1 MKRVFVVAVLLL
13 VAYSALALRL
23 FQLQV
28 LSHRHYSAL
37 CNAQRRGRE
46 VLPARRG
53 DISSSDGIVLARSI
67 PSFGLFIDSAFVE
80 NASSLLAILK
90 PICHLSRQEVARI
103 LREIKGR
110 KRFIWVRRHITP
122 KQRRIIRALKLHGTF
137 FTSLWRRVYPL
148 GSFAANVLGFC
159 GIDGQGLAGVEFWAE
174 RWLRGRDGLHIFERD
189 GCGRRL
195 FVDDQFRPPVDG
207 AEVELTI
214 DGVVQEIAEQAAQDA
229 WLKWKPNW
237 VAVVVA
243 QPHTG
248 FILAYAVRPS
258 FDPTR
263 WSSFPQKSRRNPAAE
278 FVYEPGST
286 FKPFTFAMLLQEK
299 LVRLDEKIDC
309 EKGAWR
315 IGRRILHDYHGYGV
329 LSVPDV
335 LAKSSNIG
343 TAKLALR
350 IPPDHHHRWLR
361 RFGFGQKTG
370 IELPHEESGVL
381 RDVSRWSRYSQ
392 VSLAM
397 GQEVGV
403 TVLQMVRG
411 FCAIA
416 ADGVLP
422 SLHIVRRITAPSGK
436 ILYQARTRGR
446 RTIDPD
452 IATTL
457 RALLARVVENG
468 TGRRAKSR
476 LFTIAGKTGTAQK
489 LDRKTGRY
497 SQKDYVASFVCMAPA
512 KRPKIVVA
520 VVVDTPRGRSH
531 FGGTVAA
538 PFAKTVAEQTLLYLG
553 VAPDKEEK
561 HATEKALKGSC
572 RKMDKEARARN
583 RHHR

>member
-286 FKPFTFAMLLQEK
+286 FKPSTFAMLLQEK

-381 RDVSRWSRYSQ
+381 RDVSGWCWVPDWQQCSKS
-392 VSLAM
+392 
-397 GQEVGV
+397 
-403 TVLQMVRG
+403 VL
-411 FCAIA
+411 
-416 ADGVLP
+416 
-422 SLHIVRRITAPSGK
+422 
-436 ILYQARTRGR
+436 
-446 RTIDPD
+446 
-452 IATTL
+452 
-457 RALLARVVENG
+457 
-468 TGRRAKSR
+468 
-476 LFTIAGKTGTAQK
+476 
-489 LDRKTGRY
+489 
-497 SQKDYVASFVCMAPA
+497 
-512 KRPKIVVA
+512 RP
-520 VVVDTPRGRSH
+520 
-531 FGGTVAA
+531 
-538 PFAKTVAEQTLLYLG
+538 Q
-553 VAPDKEEK
+553 
-561 HATEKALKGSC
+561 
-572 RKMDKEARARN
+572 
-583 RHHR
+583 

>member
-28 LSHRHYSAL
+28 LSHRRYCAL
-37 CNAQRRGRE
+37 CKAQRRGRE

-53 DISSSDGIVLARSI
+53 DITSSDGIVLARSI

-80 NASSLLAILK
+80 NATTLLAALK
-90 PICHLSRQEVARI
+90 PICRLSRQEVSRI
-103 LREIKGR
+103 LQDIKGK
-110 KRFIWVRRHITP
+110 KRFIWVRRHITA

-137 FTSLWRRVYPL
+137 FTSVWRRVHPL

-159 GIDGQGLAGVEFWAE
+159 GVDGQGLAGVEFWAE
-174 RWLRGRDGLHIFERD
+174 RWLRGRDGFHIFERD

-214 DGVVQEIAEQAAQDA
+214 DGVVQEIAEQAAQHA
-229 WLKWKPNW
+229 WLEWKPNW

-243 QPHTG
+243 EPRTG
-248 FILAYAVRPS
+248 FILGYAVRPS
-258 FDPTR
+258 FDPAQWAASPR
-263 WSSFPQKSRRNPAAE
+263 ESRRNPAAE

-286 FKPFTFAMLLQEK
+286 FKPFTFTMLLQEK
-299 LVRLDEKIDC
+299 LVRLDEEIDC

-315 IGRRILHDYHGYGV
+315 VGRRILHDYHGYGV

-350 IPPDHHHRWLR
+350 ISPDRHYRWLR

-381 RDVSRWSRYSQ
+381 RDVSKWSRYSQ

-436 ILYQARTRGR
+436 ILYRACPRGR
-446 RTIDPD
+446 RIIDPD
-452 IATTL
+452 VAATL

-468 TGRRAKSR
+468 TGRRARSK
-476 LFTIAGKTGTAQK
+476 LFSIAGKTGTAQK
-489 LDRKTGRY
+489 LDGKTGRY
-497 SQKDYVASFVCMAPA
+497 SQTDYVASFVCMAPVR
-512 KRPKIVVA
+512 RPRIVVA

-538 PFAKTVAEQTLLYLG
+538 PLAKTVAEQTLLYLG

-561 HATEKALKGSC
+561 NATEKASEGSC
-572 RKMDKEARARN
+572 GKMDKEACAGN
-583 RHHR
+583 GHRR

>member
-1 MKRVFVVAVLLL
+1 MKRVLVVGAVLLA
-13 VAYSALALRL
+13 VYSALALRL

-28 LSHRHYSAL
+28 LSYRRYCAL
-37 CNAQRRGRE
+37 CRAQRRGRE

-53 DISSSDGIVLARSI
+53 DIVSSDGIVLARSI
-67 PSFGLFIDSAFVE
+67 PSYGLFIDSAFVE
-80 NASSLLAILK
+80 DAASLVAVLK
-90 PICHLSRQEVARI
+90 SVCNLSEREVLRI
-103 LREIKGR
+103 LRGIKGK
-110 KRFIWVRRHITP
+110 KRFIWVRRHITAR
-122 KQRRIIRALKLHGTF
+122 QRRIIKALKLRGVF
-137 FTSLWRRVYPL
+137 FTGVWRRVYPL

-159 GIDGQGLAGVEFWAE
+159 GVDGQGLAGVEFWAE

-195 FVDDQFRPPVDG
+195 FVDDQFKPPVDG

-214 DGVVQEIAEQAAQDA
+214 DGVVQEIAEQAAQQA
-229 WLKWKPNW
+229 WLTWRPNW

-243 QPHTG
+243 EPRTG

-258 FDPTR
+258 FDPAQWAASPR
-263 WSSFPQKSRRNPAAE
+263 RNRRNPAAE

-309 EKGAWR
+309 EMGAWR
-315 IGRRILHDYHGYGV
+315 IGRRVLHDYHGYGV

-335 LAKSSNIG
+335 LARSSNIG

-350 IPPDHHHRWLR
+350 ISPERHHRWLR

-403 TVLQMVRG
+403 TVLQMLRG

-422 SLHIVRRITAPSGK
+422 SLHIVRRVTAPSGEV
-436 ILYQARTRGR
+436 LYQARTKR
-446 RTIDPD
+446 RRVIDPD
-452 IATTL
+452 VAATL
-457 RALLARVVENG
+457 RTLLARVVEEG
-468 TGRRAKSR
+468 TGRRARSR
-476 LFTIAGKTGTAQK
+476 LFSIAGKTGTAQK

-497 SQKDYVASFVCMAPA
+497 SQTDYVASFVCMAPVR
-512 KRPKIVVA
+512 RPRIVVA

-538 PFAKTVAEQTLLYLG
+538 PIAKTVVEQTLLYLG
-553 VAPDKEEK
+553 VAPDKEK
-561 HATEKALKGSC
+561 NDATEKALEGAC
-572 RKMDKEARARN
+572 GEMDKEARAGDG
-583 RHHR
+583 HRR